1 MSFVFSPEEFTA
13 LLVLST
19 AASFTPGPNTTLSAA
34 LAANLG
40 LRSAMKFIVSVPLG
54 WGFLLAICMA
64 GLGNLVLALPAL
76 RWVILLGGTL
86 YLLWMARQLWR
97 VREMAK
103 ADESR
108 MRITFFQGVAIQ
120 FLNIK
125 AWMLALSLVAGWVA
139 GWVAGKEDALE
150 RCAVLL
156 PLMML
161 FGFISN
167 LTYAAMGS
175 LLREWLL
182 KGSRLLVFNRCM
194 SLALV
199 LTAGWMFRT
208 SF

>member
-1 MSFVFSPEEFTA
+1 MNFVFSPEEFTA

-40 LRSAMKFIVSVPLG
+40 LRSAMKFIVAVPVG

-64 GLGNLVLALPAL
+64 GLGNLVMAVPAL

-86 YLLWMARQLWR
+86 YLLWMARQLWQA
-97 VREMAK
+97 REMTK

-120 FLNIK
+120 FLNLK

-139 GWVAGKEDALE
+139 GKEDALE
-150 RCAVLL
+150 RCAIL
-156 PLMML
+156 
-161 FGFISN
+161 
-167 LTYAAMGS
+167 
-175 LLREWLL
+175 
-182 KGSRLLVFNRCM
+182 
-194 SLALV
+194 
-199 LTAGWMFRT
+199 
-208 SF
+208 